1 MRCVASSGRRTSDQ
15 QRSMSS
21 VIRLA
26 RPRMASSCCS
36 VLIPSG
42 DNTSLSVRNLRS
54 SVATRTMK
62 NSSRLVATIERNLT
76 RSSSG

>member
-1 MRCVASSGRRTSDQ
+1 MRCAASSGRRTSDQ
-15 QRSMSS
+15 QRSTSS
-21 VIRLA
+21 IIRLV
-26 RPRMASSCCS
+26 RTRMASSCCS

-42 DNTSLSVRNLRS
+42 DTASLSVRNLRS

-62 NSSRLVATIERNLT
+62 NSSRLVATIDRNFT